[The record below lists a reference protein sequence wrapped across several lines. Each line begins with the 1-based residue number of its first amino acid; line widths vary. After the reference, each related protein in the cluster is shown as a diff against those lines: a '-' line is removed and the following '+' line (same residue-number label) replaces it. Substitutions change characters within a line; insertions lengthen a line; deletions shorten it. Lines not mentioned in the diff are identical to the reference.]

1 MKSRITITDIA
12 KEAGVSTAL
21 VSFVM
26 SNKAKGSREYRVRPE
41 TEKRVLEVAAK
52 YDYQPNSSARALRS
66 GEYRTIGVVLSDIS
80 NKFYAEISRQI
91 ENWAFHHDY
100 VVLFGSSDENP
111 KKLSNVMKVF
121 KNKGVDGMII
131 VPCEGSESAISQMA
145 GSGMPVV
152 LLDRDIPGAEFSSVV
167 LNNFKASGIMTEK
180 LLHKGFRRIEMVSYK
195 TTLSN
200 IKDREAGY
208 LDVMENSGLS
218 GARIHRPEYCN
229 YDEIKQIVLDA
240 NKRKTE
246 ALIFS
251 TYNMSLMGRKAFLSN
266 GLRVPQDCF
275 FACFNNS
282 DVFDLY
288 EPDIMYVKQPIE
300 QFAVE
305 SMTLLIRKINGSE
318 GAQSCT
324 KVILQPE
331 IVVSS
336 DEVRI

>member
-1 MKSRITITDIA
+1 
-12 KEAGVSTAL
+12 
-21 VSFVM
+21 
-26 SNKAKGSREYRVRPE
+26 
-41 TEKRVLEVAAK
+41 
-52 YDYQPNSSARALRS
+52 
-66 GEYRTIGVVLSDIS
+66 
-80 NKFYAEISRQI
+80 
-91 ENWAFHHDY
+91 
-100 VVLFGSSDENP
+100 
-111 KKLSNVMKVF
+111 
-121 KNKGVDGMII
+121 
-131 VPCEGSESAISQMA
+131 
-145 GSGMPVV
+145 
-152 LLDRDIPGAEFSSVV
+152 
-167 LNNFKASGIMTEK
+167 
-180 LLHKGFRRIEMVSYK
+180 
-195 TTLSN
+195 
-200 IKDREAGY
+200 
-208 LDVMENSGLS
+208 MENSGLS

>member
-1 MKSRITITDIA
+1 MKSKITITDIA

-26 SNKAKGSREYRVRPE
+26 SNKAKGAREYRVSPE
-41 TEKRVLEVAAK
+41 TAKRVLEVAAK
-52 YDYQPNSSARALRS
+52 YDYQPNGSARALRS
-66 GEYRTIGVVLSDIS
+66 GEYRTIGVILSDIS

-91 ENWAFHHDY
+91 ENWTFYHDY

-131 VPCEGSESAISQMA
+131 VPCEGSESAIRQM
-145 GSGMPVV
+145 SDRGMPVV
-152 LLDRDIPGAEFSSVV
+152 LLDRDIPGAEFNSVV
-167 LNNFKASGIMTEK
+167 LNNSKASVIMTET
-180 LLHKGFRRIEMVSYK
+180 LVGKGFRKIEMISYK

-208 LDVMENSGLS
+208 LKAMEGAGLS
-218 GARIHRPEYCN
+218 DTRIHRPEYCN
-229 YDEIKQIVLDA
+229 YGEIEQIVLDA
-240 NKRKTE
+240 KARNVE
-246 ALIFS
+246 ALIFT
-251 TYNMSLMGRKAFLSN
+251 TYNMSLMGRKAFISH

-288 EPDIMYVKQPIE
+288 EPDILYVKQPIE

-305 SMTLLIRKINGSE
+305 AMTLLVKMINEPES
-318 GAQSCT
+318 AQSCT
-324 KVILQPE
+324 KIILQPE
-331 IVVSS
+331 VVFSS
-336 DEVRI
+336 SEVHV